1 MFETLKVLPPD
12 AILGVLADYRQDSRP
27 HKIDLGV
34 GVFRDEFGDTPV
46 LSTVKKAEGFLLQN
60 QSSKAYLGSQG
71 DPEFNVAMQALVFG
85 HDQGHNPGI
94 YTVQT
99 PGGCGSLR
107 VGAELIM
114 RVRPGASIW
123 VSDPTWANHVPLLSG
138 AGLTLKTYPYYD
150 FADPGI
156 RFEAMQEGLRQIPA
170 GDIVLLHACCHNPS
184 GMDLSRQQWRALADI
199 IVERSLLPFVD
210 IAYQGFAEGA
220 DEDAFGIRLLAERV
234 PELMVSGSCSKNF
247 GLYRDRVGS
256 LSIKVANDQVRAAV
270 SSQVV
275 NIVRGMYSMPPAHG
289 GEIVTHIL
297 NDVALRAEWNEEL
310 AVMRNRLKAMRTL
323 LVGALSRHVSER
335 DFAFIERAQGMFCF
349 LGLTPEQVG
358 RLKTEHAVYM
368 VDSSRINVAG
378 INPKNVEH
386 LAQAI
391 AAVL

>member
-1 MFETLKVLPPD
+1 LFETLKTLPPD
-12 AILGVLADYRQDSRP
+12 AILGVLNEYRQDPRK

-46 LSTVKKAEGFLLQN
+46 LSTVKKAERFLLEN
-60 QSSKAYLGSQG
+60 QASKAYLGSQG
-71 DPEFNVAMQALVFG
+71 DPAFNVAMQALLFG
-85 HDQGHNPGI
+85 DGEGENSSI

-107 VGAELIM
+107 VGAELIL
-114 RVRPGASIW
+114 RARPGASIW

-138 AGLTLKTYPYYD
+138 AGLTLKAYPYYD
-150 FADPGI
+150 FDNPRI
-156 RFEAMQEGLRQIPA
+156 REDAMLEGLRQIPA

-184 GMDLSRQQWRALADI
+184 GMDLSREQWRAVADI
-199 IVERSLLPFVD
+199 VDERGLLPFID

-256 LSIKVANDQVRAAV
+256 LSIKVASDAIRASV

-289 GEIVTHIL
+289 GSIVTHIL
-297 NDVALRAEWNEEL
+297 NDAELRAEWQEEL
-310 AVMRNRLKAMRTL
+310 AAMRNRLKLMRTMFVSEL
-323 LVGALSRHVSER
+323 AKHVAER
-335 DFAFIERAQGMFCF
+335 DFSFIERAQGMFCF
-349 LGLTPEQVG
+349 LGLTREQVQQ
-358 RLKTEHAVYM
+358 LKTEHAVYM

-378 INPKNVEH
+378 INQDNVGH
-386 LAQAI
+386 LASSI

>member
-1 MFETLKVLPPD
+1 MFETLKTLPPD
-12 AILGVLADYRQDSRP
+12 AILGVLNEYRQDSRH

-34 GVFRDEFGDTPV
+34 GVFRDEHGDTPV
-46 LSTVKKAEGFLLQN
+46 LSTVKKAERFLLEN
-60 QSSKAYLGSQG
+60 QASKAYLGSQG
-71 DPEFNVAMQALVFG
+71 DADFNIAMQALLFG
-85 HDQGHNPGI
+85 KGEGTNPNI

-114 RVRPGASIW
+114 RARPGASIW

-138 AGLTLKTYPYYD
+138 AGLSIKPYAYYD
-150 FADPGI
+150 FASPGI
-156 RFEAMQEGLRQIPA
+156 REDALLDCLRQIPE

-184 GMDLSRQQWRALADI
+184 GMDLSREQWRAIADI
-199 IVERSLLPFVD
+199 VAERELLPFID

-220 DEDAFGIRLLAERV
+220 DEDAYGIRLLAQRV
-234 PELMVSGSCSKNF
+234 PELIVSGSCSKNF

-256 LSIKVANDQVRAAV
+256 LSIKVANDKVRASV

-289 GEIVTHIL
+289 ASIVTHIL
-297 NDVALRAEWNEEL
+297 NDAALRTEWEGEL
-310 AVMRNRLKAMRTL
+310 AAMRDRLKAMREL
-323 LVGALSRHVSER
+323 LVSELGRHVGDR
-335 DFAFIERAQGMFCF
+335 DFSFIERAQGMFSF
-349 LGLTPEQVG
+349 LGISADQV
-358 RLKTEHAVYM
+358 RQLKTEHAVYM

-378 INPKNVEH
+378 INRENVEH
-386 LAQAI
+386 LARSI

>member
-1 MFETLKVLPPD
+1 LFETLNTLPPD
-12 AILGVLADYRQDSRP
+12 AILGVLNEYRQDTRKQ
-27 HKIDLGV
+27 KIDLGV

-46 LSTVKKAEGFLLQN
+46 LSTVKKAERFLLEN
-60 QSSKAYLGSQG
+60 QASKAYLGSQG
-71 DPEFNVAMQALVFG
+71 DPQFNVAMQALLFG
-85 HDQGHNPGI
+85 DGEGENSGI

-107 VGAELIM
+107 VGAELIL
-114 RVRPGASIW
+114 RARPGASIW

-138 AGLTLKTYPYYD
+138 AGLTLKAYPYYD
-150 FADPGI
+150 FDNPGL
-156 RFEAMQEGLRQIPA
+156 REEAMLEGLSQVPA

-184 GMDLSRQQWRALADI
+184 GMDLSQAQWRAVAEI
-199 IVERSLLPFVD
+199 IEERGLLPFID

-220 DEDAFGIRLLAERV
+220 DEDAFGIRLLADRV

-256 LSIKVANDQVRAAV
+256 LSIKVANDKIRASV

-289 GEIVTHIL
+289 GSIVTHIL
-297 NDVALRAEWNEEL
+297 NDAGLRAEWNEEL
-310 AVMRNRLKAMRTL
+310 AAMRNRLKAMRTM
-323 LVGALSRHVSER
+323 LVSELANHVSER
-335 DFAFIERAQGMFCF
+335 DFSFIERAQGMFCF
-349 LGLTPEQVG
+349 LGLTREQVQQ
-358 RLKTEHAVYM
+358 LKTEYAVYM

-378 INPKNVEH
+378 INQDNVEH
-386 LAQAI
+386 LAKSI